1 MPAARIASA
10 DESGV
15 VAVEF
20 ALVLPLILMVL
31 FAIIQFGQLFNHL
44 NDSNQIAADGAR
56 FAAVDVNPG
65 GGGQTLQQYLAAQGD
80 TAALRSHISVCISFP
95 GAGSAS
101 TVGNPVEVST
111 SSTFTLIPLLG
122 GATLTLHGSATMRLE
137 RSASHYS
144 AGC

>member
-1 MPAARIASA
+1 MTHARTSPS

-15 VAVEF
+15 VAIEF

-56 FAAVDVNPG
+56 FAAVNVNPG
-65 GGGQTLQQYLAAQGD
+65 TGGQTLQQYLKDQAD
-80 TAALRSHISVCISFP
+80 TTDLKSKLSVCVSFP
-95 GAGSAS
+95 NGGA
-101 TVGNPVEVST
+101 TTIGNPVKIST

-122 GATLTLHGSATMRLE
+122 GVTFTLHGAATMRIE
-137 RSASHYS
+137 RTATNYA